1 MRRNWEAFERVENII
16 DELTEADK
24 IELILDIIGEL
35 LGNEKIKAVKAY
47 DKKEDFYN
55 QERHIH
61 ENNYKILGE
70 IWNSCQDL
78 YIIEK

>member
-1 MRRNWEAFERVENII
+1 MLRNWEAFEKVENII
-16 DELTEADK
+16 NELTEADK
-24 IELILDIIGEL
+24 IELILEIVDKMQES
-35 LGNEKIKAVKAY
+35 EKQKAIEKY
-47 DKKEDFYN
+47 NKKEDFYN
-55 QERHIH
+55 QERHVH

>member
-1 MRRNWEAFERVENII
+1 MIRNWETFEKIENMIG
-16 DELTEADK
+16 DLTEVDK

-35 LGNEKIKAVKAY
+35 QGNEKIKAIRAY

-61 ENNYKILGE
+61 ENNYKILEE
-70 IWNSCQDL
+70 IWSSCQDL

>member
-1 MRRNWEAFERVENII
+1 MLRNWETFEKIENMIG
-16 DELTEADK
+16 DLTEADK
-24 IELILDIIGEL
+24 IELILEIVDKMQER
-35 LGNEKIKAVKAY
+35 EKQKAIETY
-47 DKKEDFYN
+47 NKKEDFYN

-70 IWNSCQDL
+70 IWNNCQDL

>member
-1 MRRNWEAFERVENII
+1 MLRNWEAFEKIENMIG
-16 DELTEADK
+16 DLTEVDK
-24 IELILDIIGEL
+24 IELILEIVGEMQ
-35 LGNEKIKAVKAY
+35 GKEKRKAIEAY
-47 DKKEDFYN
+47 NKKEKFYN

>member
-1 MRRNWEAFERVENII
+1 MLRNWEAFEKVENII
-16 DELTEADK
+16 NELTEADK
-24 IELILDIIGEL
+24 IELILEIVDKMQER
-35 LGNEKIKAVKAY
+35 EKQKTIEAY
-47 DKKEDFYN
+47 NKKEDFYN

-78 YIIEK
+78 YITEK